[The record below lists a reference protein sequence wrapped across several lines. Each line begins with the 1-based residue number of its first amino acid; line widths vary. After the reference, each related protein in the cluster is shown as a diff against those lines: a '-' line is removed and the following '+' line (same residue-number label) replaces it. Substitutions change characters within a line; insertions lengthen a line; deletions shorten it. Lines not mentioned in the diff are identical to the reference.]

1 MDALLMCGGRG
12 TRLDAPAEKPLFE
25 IAGIPMVKRV
35 RRALTASRIDR
46 IYAVTTPVAPET
58 ARRVD
63 LPRIRTPGEGYVSD
77 LRAALADDRITEPVL
92 TAAADLPLLDGSV
105 VDAVLAAADGA
116 RGLTVAVPVGRK
128 RGLGFSVDTAVRRAG
143 RRLTP
148 AGVNV
153 VGDADETSVTTDR
166 RLAANVNRLSDAVRA
181 EWLLAG
187 TTSRRPPRGRT
198 GTEVA

>member
-1 MDALLMCGGRG
+1 MCGGRG
-12 TRLDAPAEKPLFE
+12 TRLDAPAEKPLLE
-25 IAGIPMVKRV
+25 VAGVPMVERV
-35 RRALTASRIDR
+35 RRALAASRIDR

-58 ARRVD
+58 AASVD
-63 LPRIRTPGEGYVSD
+63 LPRIRTPGEGYVPD
-77 LRAALADDRITEPVL
+77 LRAALADDRVTEPVL
-92 TAAADLPLLDGSV
+92 TAAADLPLLDGSA
-105 VDAVLAAADGA
+105 VDAVLAAADAG

-128 RGLGFSVDTAVRRAG
+128 RGLGFSVDTTLRRAG

-148 AGVNV
+148 AGINV

-166 RLAANVNRLSDAVRA
+166 RLAVNVNRPSDARRA

-187 TTSRRPPRGRT
+187 ITRREQPRT